1 MNNNKLLMIINEF
14 PPTGLS
20 GVQRALKFMKYACR
34 EGWEVHAVVPKKPVR
49 KETDHSLLQEIP
61 PEAHI
66 HRVGGLGIR
75 SRNVSRIT
83 CTRFEDTMPKNPVS
97 KAFWTLAK
105 LVNDIIWPIDK
116 QIGWTPFAAWKAAKI
131 IKHHKIHNLYITAYP
146 FSSFVA
152 GLWLKKRFGNKIFW
166 VADYRDAW
174 QFGPLIERKVHG
186 FRMKHIRKMDE
197 KFLRNSDR
205 VIFVTEKTCAH
216 YVDKYAWLS
225 EKSEVITNGF
235 DEDDFDGLPAKQFSE
250 PTLVYMGRM
259 DRNYGDP
266 IPMLDAMAACNIPG
280 FRFLHLGSI
289 APYILARIEGG
300 NYPFYSYLGY
310 LPHKDALEHTLGA
323 WANLIMIEEDP
334 ESELVL
340 QGKLFELLRAGRPIL
355 SLGPER
361 SAIKD
366 LIYETNSGIHV
377 LARDSEAISKAL
389 QQILNNP
396 EQFSTTAK
404 NIEKFTR
411 RELTR
416 KLLSLYPKN

>member
-1 MNNNKLLMIINEF
+1 MIINEF

-83 CTRFEDTMPKNPVS
+83 STRFEDTMPKNPVS

-131 IKHHKIHNLYITAYP
+131 IKHHKIRNLYITAYP
-146 FSSFVA
+146 FSSFMA
-152 GLWLKKRFGNKIFW
+152 GVWLKKRFGDKIFW

-174 QFGPLIERKVHG
+174 QFGPLIEQKVHG
-186 FRMKHIRKMDE
+186 FRFKYIQKTDE
-197 KFLRNSDR
+197 KFLRNCDR
-205 VIFVTEKTCAH
+205 VVFVTEATRES
-216 YVDKYAWLS
+216 YVNKYGWLA

-235 DEDDFDGLPAKQFSE
+235 DDDDFEGLQPKHFPE

-266 IPMLDAMAACNIPG
+266 TPLLDALSACKIAG

-289 APYILARIEGG
+289 ADHVLARIKEG
-300 NYPFYSYLGY
+300 NYPFYKYLGY
-310 LPHKDALEHTLGA
+310 LPHRHALEYSLGA
-323 WANLIMIEEDP
+323 WANLLMIEDSS

-340 QGKLFELLRAGRPIL
+340 QGKIFELLRVGRPIL
-355 SLGPER
+355 SLGPKR
-361 SAIKD
+361 SAMQA
-366 LIYETNSGIHV
+366 LV
-377 LARDSEAISKAL
+377 SEAGAGVHAWTKDTRAISEAWEL
-389 QQILNNP
+389 ILNNREQYSASP
-396 EQFSTTAK
+396 EAIQRF
-404 NIEKFTR
+404 NR

-416 KLLSLYPKN
+416 RLLDLYLKD

>member
-1 MNNNKLLMIINEF
+1 MIINEF

-83 CTRFEDTMPKNPVS
+83 STRFEDTMPKNPAS

-116 QIGWTPFAAWKAAKI
+116 QIGWTPFVAWKAAKI
-131 IKHHKIHNLYITAYP
+131 IKRFKICNLYITAYP

-174 QFGPLIERKVHG
+174 QFGPHIERKVHG

-197 KFLRNSDR
+197 KILQNCDR
-205 VIFVTEKTCAH
+205 VVFVTENTRNH
-216 YVDKYAWLS
+216 YVEKYAWLS
-225 EKSEVITNGF
+225 EKTEVITNGY
-235 DEDDFDGLPAKQFSE
+235 DEDDFEGLQTKQFPE

-266 IPMLDAMAACNIPG
+266 IPMLDAMAACKIQG

-289 APYILARIEGG
+289 APHVLARIEGG
-300 NYPFYSYLGY
+300 NYPFYSFLGY

-323 WANLIMIEEDP
+323 SANLILIDNNP
-334 ESELVL
+334 LSEHVFP
-340 QGKLFELLRAGRPIL
+340 GKLFELLRAERPIL
-355 SLGPER
+355 SLGPKN

-366 LIYETNSGIHV
+366 LICETKSGIHV
-377 LARDSEAISKAL
+377 LAEDSKAIAKAL

-396 EQFSTTAK
+396 DQFATAPME
-404 NIEKFTR
+404 IEKFTR

-416 KLLSLYPKN
+416 KLLSLYPQN